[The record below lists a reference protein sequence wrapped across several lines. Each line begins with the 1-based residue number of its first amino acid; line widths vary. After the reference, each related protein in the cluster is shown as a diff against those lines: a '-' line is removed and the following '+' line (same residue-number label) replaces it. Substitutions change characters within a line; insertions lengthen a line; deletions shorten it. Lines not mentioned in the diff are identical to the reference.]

1 MYVTK
6 GMRQTLT
13 ARAGQNLPSVSGTT
27 MRPRETQTVFVQL
40 GTREKMEPHA
50 HCAVSTSTKKALGLV
65 LALIVRQTL
74 PLQLAASETLPVNAT
89 PGIWGQMGPRAHSV
103 VVAPIKRDW
112 DLLLV

>member
-1 MYVTK
+1 
-6 GMRQTLT
+6 
-13 ARAGQNLPSVSGTT
+13 
-27 MRPRETQTVFVQL
+27 MRPREIQPVFVQL
-40 GTREKMEPHA
+40 GTREKMETHA
-50 HCAVSTSTKKALGLV
+50 HCAVSTSTKKALGLI

-103 VVAPIKRDW
+103 VEAPIKRDW